1 MDKPG
6 HLMWGVKPLV
16 EQESIAVPLHLSKA
30 AFLEH
35 DDAFEKLG
43 EGQRWM
49 FKFFLSFATIVYF
62 FFSVR
67 RLWQPI
73 KCG

>member
-16 EQESIAVPLHLSKA
+16 EQESIAVPLHLGARRCIRKVIS
-30 AFLEH
+30 
-35 DDAFEKLG
+35 LG